1 MMQGRGVWFCRRRA
15 RQMKKFGTEGGGWTH
30 VFLTNR
36 LACAAWPDTFPLRMT
51 PPAKILVVDD
61 DADVRAAF
69 RRALAH
75 ANFEVVE
82 CENGR
87 EALEREPLEQPV
99 LILLDVDMPELGG
112 RETLAELRR
121 RGCTRPVLIVTH
133 VDDEA
138 SRVLGLELGADDYI
152 GKPCSAAELVA
163 RVRAVLRRYRPPDSG
178 APTLR
183 FGDVVVDLQNK
194 MAMSGSTL
202 IRLTRTEFALLALLR
217 EHIGTPVSRE
227 RIIARVWGG
236 KMNNSHALDTHLWR
250 LRKKLG
256 DTAEEPRWIRN
267 QSGIGYT
274 MAAEVADADPGVNG

>member
-1 MMQGRGVWFCRRRA
+1 
-15 RQMKKFGTEGGGWTH
+15 
-30 VFLTNR
+30 
-36 LACAAWPDTFPLRMT
+36 MT
-51 PPAKILVVDD
+51 PPEKILVVDD
-61 DADVRAAF
+61 DAGVRAAF

-87 EALEREPLEQPV
+87 EALDREPLEQPV
-99 LILLDVDMPELGG
+99 LILLDVDMPELDG
-112 RETLAELRR
+112 RKTLAELRR

-138 SRVLGLELGADDYI
+138 SRVQGLELGADDYI

-256 DTAEEPRWIRN
+256 DTADEPRWIRN

-274 MAAEVADADPGVNG
+274 MAPEVADADPGLNG

>member
-1 MMQGRGVWFCRRRA
+1 MA
-15 RQMKKFGTEGGGWTH
+15 
-30 VFLTNR
+30 
-36 LACAAWPDTFPLRMT
+36 PPL
-51 PPAKILVVDD
+51 KILVVDD

-69 RRALAH
+69 RRSLLH
-75 ANFEVVE
+75 AGYAVIE

-99 LILLDVDMPELGG
+99 LIILDIDMPELDG
-112 RETLAELRR
+112 RKTLAELRR
-121 RGCTRPVLIVTH
+121 RGCSRPVLIVTH
-133 VDDEA
+133 IDDEA
-138 SRVLGLELGADDYI
+138 SRVDGLELGADDYI

-163 RVRAVLRRYRPPDSG
+163 RVRAVLRRYKAGDIA

-183 FGDVVVDLQNK
+183 FGDVVVDLENK
-194 MAMSGSTL
+194 MAVSGTTL

-217 EHIGTPVSRE
+217 EHIGRPVSRE

-236 KMNNSHALDTHLWR
+236 KIGNSHALDTHLWR

-256 DTAEEPRWIRN
+256 DTSEAPRWILN

-274 MAAEVADADPGVNG
+274 MAAEVMDADPGLHG